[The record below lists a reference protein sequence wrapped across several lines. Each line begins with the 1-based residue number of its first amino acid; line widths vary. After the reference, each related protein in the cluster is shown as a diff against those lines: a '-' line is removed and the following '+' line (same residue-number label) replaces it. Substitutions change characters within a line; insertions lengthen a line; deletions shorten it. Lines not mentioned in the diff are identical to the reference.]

1 MKLYGLPN
9 CDTTR
14 AAMKWLKENK
24 IDFEFHDFKKQGI
37 SISKLKAWL
46 GQIPVEKL
54 LNKQSTTWRGL
65 TPGEQA
71 TSSSTQ
77 GAIDL
82 MQKHT
87 SLIKR
92 PVIEWNN
99 KTITAGYTI
108 DVFKSLV

>member
-1 MKLYGLPN
+1 
-9 CDTTR
+9 
-14 AAMKWLKENK
+14 MKWLKENK

-37 SISKLKAWL
+37 SISKLEEWL
-46 GQIPVEKL
+46 KQIPVEKL

-71 TSSSTQ
+71 ISSSTQ
-77 GAIDL
+77 GAMDL

-92 PVIEWNN
+92 PVIEWND
-99 KTITAGYTI
+99 KAITAGYNI
-108 DVFKSLV
+108 EVFKSLV